1 MFIPSTCKE
10 KPIYGNKAVFQ
21 SLCALECDY
30 IPKIYDVVEGM
41 YCLQQGM
48 TVDECNALLY
58 KAGEETLTQ

>member
-1 MFIPSTCKE
+1 
-10 KPIYGNKAVFQ
+10 
-21 SLCALECDY
+21 
-30 IPKIYDVVEGM
+30 M